1 MSQSLPGG
9 PDLDVPPA
17 TVAKLPAP
25 QPGNLLTVALA
36 TYKGRSLLEIAL
48 PSLARQSFRDFRVVV
63 VDDAS
68 GDDTVDWLHEC
79 WPEVDVVVHE
89 RNRGESATL
98 NTCLGLSSTPLVG
111 LFNNDIELDPR
122 CLEELVGAM
131 RAHPEAGWACAKLI
145 DFHQRDVIDGAGDV
159 FSWMATAER
168 RGHGQ
173 RDRGQYDEPRAIFG
187 ACGAAAIYRRSAL
200 DEVGPFDEDF
210 FALYDDVDWDLRA
223 HLAGFDCRYV
233 PSAVVYH
240 MGGATLGSGLTD
252 FTCYQQ
258 WRNTLWIIAK
268 DLPADALLRHSPQ
281 LLLGQLV
288 SLAVAVRDRRLA
300 VWWRAWRDALRAM
313 PHVLR
318 KRREVQARRRVGL
331 RALEAVIAGGAP
343 IKGIDAT
350 KGGGR

>member
-1 MSQSLPGG
+1 MTAG
-9 PDLDVPPA
+9 A
-17 TVAKLPAP
+17 ELPAA
-25 QPGNLLTVALA
+25 QPGNLLTVAIP
-36 TYKGRSLLEIAL
+36 TYEGRSLLETAL

-68 GDDTVDWLHEC
+68 SDDTVEWLRES
-79 WPEVDVVVHE
+79 WPEVEVVVQE
-89 RNRGESATL
+89 RNLGVAVAL
-98 NTCLGLSSTPLVG
+98 NTCLRLSRTPLVG
-111 LFNNDIELDPR
+111 LFNNDIELDAR

-131 RAHPEAGWACAKLI
+131 REHPEAGWACAKLI

-159 FSWMATAER
+159 FSWLASAER

-187 ACGAAAIYRRSAL
+187 ACGAAVVYRRGAL
-200 DEVGPFDEDF
+200 DDVGLFDEDF
-210 FALYDDVDWDLRA
+210 FALYEDIDWDLRA

-252 FTCYQQ
+252 FICYHQ

-268 DLPADALLRHSPQ
+268 DLPADALVRHSPQ

-288 SLAVAVRDRRLA
+288 SLAMAVRDRRLG

-313 PHVLR
+313 PQVLR
-318 KRREVQARRRVGL
+318 KRREVQARCRVDL
-331 RALEAVIAGGAP
+331 SALESVIEGGFP
-343 IKGIDAT
+343 VRGIDAS
-350 KGGGR
+350 